1 MERTRH
7 HSGVDAAEWHAYSV
21 GQRVMT
27 TDGYPG
33 VITAVSDGP
42 HPRTESYTVVLDDG
56 LGGGEYRVGDIVS
69 VIEPVTARRYSG
81 VPFACD
87 DCGRP
92 AHSST
97 AGGPGGHRMLCD
109 ECREKRGKAPRKTS
123 AKEIT
128 VRKFN
133 GVVEV
138 NGQKFRRD
146 YWVGLRLPENHDPDD
161 FTMEEV
167 THRYV
172 SRRALDIAIEN
183 GSAWLPGKTAAFVPA
198 DPDAPYWAV
207 AGNGAYVTQPY
218 SEYPTRRY
226 PVPQGTI
233 ASRYV
238 HTDLKG
244 VNRYEWEIDMGDDLP
259 STGWSLGREGWTL
272 SPTRPTGKT
281 AGLSVWHDGQWVDV
295 PETLIEEGRN
305 GFLYRQ
311 DWPQGPRWVIEAFGD
326 EDAGLDRNV
335 ATPFDFSSEE
345 AARKAFQRFAATDD
359 PTAILAH
366 TIFQRAQQ
374 VEGKVSHDMQSLA
387 DQQGGKLEG
396 FQYRLKTEE
405 SIARKLKLKNKT
417 SISDSLRYTIVLPD
431 DLYAIQVQTI
441 LDAMKAKGYKEVSVE
456 NYWGAGDDY
465 QGINTNFVVPGSDI
479 VMELQFH
486 TSTSLRLK
494 EEVIH
499 ALYEDFRT
507 LPDSNPGKQML
518 FNVMRK
524 YWDFVKVPVGAD
536 RIGTPKAHPSPS
548 DKPVSQWAEINVV
561 KLPEWLRA
569 ARLLSFGVARGLA
582 KAAARPDLPLAPQ
595 GSTHTAADDYPELED
610 ILWERPDLLAAKP
623 VQVRMPSRVSLGS
636 KGLPPPGPNQLRE
649 IVEMPGQPWW
659 FRKVVGPALV
669 RVNDSLPP
677 AYRGEDVERIPG
689 RNWCRFRRER
699 HCYLPRD
706 LDVKGT
712 EEAGYNVWIP
722 LDRGICTREN
732 AEAQKACPVG
742 EPGPDSGE
750 RVYYPDATIP
760 WGLGGQRK
768 TSAWTDV
775 RDKAT
780 RIRRDGQ
787 VRVIAYT
794 GNSITAEVKGD
805 HNIYTTTITRVP
817 GTKQTALWH
826 CTCPWNTYA
835 WARSGRWKP
844 LEGRMCAHALALVYE
859 AQTQEMFGGTISE
872 QSATPIWR
880 TTDPVEEPDKA
891 PPAPWRMDVAAS
903 VRPEAVAFALRET
916 VESLI
921 AAEAVLLADPG
932 TPPHA
937 LARVAQALDAAR
949 VDADVVGGGGGLGD
963 VLAQVEVTGSVVE
976 PFEARFNGIIRRVI
990 DLSGGIAT
998 FDDGGAAP
1006 AGSLI
1011 YPTWDPIRG
1020 LASQHGSISV
1030 EADAQPSGVMVA
1042 FSPSREVCD
1051 RLANMTLA
1059 AGFDA
1064 EVPEQIHLTVA
1075 YCGKAD
1081 EVDEGK
1087 FLAAVKSYAAQMRPM
1102 EGNIAGL
1109 GTFAN
1114 GETHVL
1120 WASADVP
1127 GLDEF
1132 RVGLLP
1138 ILEAIGAPARNDH
1151 GYTPHIT
1158 LAYSETPISAL
1169 PDIAG
1174 MAGSPLRFTTLVAAY
1189 GGTWHHFDLTGSSGE
1204 TVAVEKLATV
1214 EEDIQIERTVSEV
1227 ESMWPEEVHMEF
1239 FHREGPVPRSED
1251 LRLDGVHPNPDA
1263 FFDPADFYERLT
1275 DEHQRERKAAS
1286 AEATRGGQGGSPIRT
1301 KPDAATRRRMR
1312 EKWLRDN
1319 PPQDEGMRC
1328 SNSGKEWCSVKP
1340 DGTMSC
1346 VYCGADGLTP
1356 VLFDTDDPEEQ
1367 YPPNYG
1373 TMPEHENAY
1382 KVWRAANPKESRRA
1396 VLDVPRETVAILHDE
1411 PEAAL
1416 PVAYGS
1422 DEDDWAGQ
1430 TEDLDTT
1437 ERIPQSS
1444 GETVMHTG
1452 KFTPGDE
1459 RLGWLMQ
1466 GAGSA
1471 QQDTQ
1476 DIAAAAKAH
1485 LAKTALRDFSP
1496 AEQQQI
1502 IEEGAEE
1509 HLGSRND
1516 DRLNIDGT
1524 FYAAM
1529 SPTSD
1534 NDDSLW

>member
-1 MERTRH
+1 MMESTRH

-27 TDGYPG
+27 SDGYPG
-33 VITAVSDGP
+33 VITAISDGP
-42 HPRTESYTVVLDDG
+42 HPRTESYTVVLDGG
-56 LGGGEYRVGDIVS
+56 LGGGEYRTNDIVS

-109 ECREKRGKAPRKTS
+109 ECREKRGKAPRK
-123 AKEIT
+123 A
-128 VRKFN
+128 
-133 GVVEV
+133 
-138 NGQKFRRD
+138 
-146 YWVGLRLPENHDPDD
+146 
-161 FTMEEV
+161 
-167 THRYV
+167 
-172 SRRALDIAIEN
+172 
-183 GSAWLPGKTAAFVPA
+183 
-198 DPDAPYWAV
+198 
-207 AGNGAYVTQPY
+207 
-218 SEYPTRRY
+218 
-226 PVPQGTI
+226 
-233 ASRYV
+233 
-238 HTDLKG
+238 
-244 VNRYEWEIDMGDDLP
+244 
-259 STGWSLGREGWTL
+259 
-272 SPTRPTGKT
+272 

-295 PETLIEEGRN
+295 PEALIEEGRN

-311 DWPQGPRWVIEAFGD
+311 DWPQGARWVIEAFGD

-335 ATPFDFSSEE
+335 ATPFEFTDEA
-345 AARKAFQRFAATDD
+345 AARKAFQRFASEFIPADPDAPYWAVAGQGAYVTQYAFPSRRYPVSEGTIASRYVHTDLHGANRYEWEIDMGDDLPSVGWSLGREGWVLSPTRPTGKTASAPDD
-359 PTAILAH
+359 PMATLAH
-366 TIFQRAQQ
+366 TIYQRATQ
-374 VEGKVSHDMQSLA
+374 VEGRVSHDMQVLA
-387 DQQGGKLEG
+387 EEQGGKLEG

-405 SIARKLKLKNKT
+405 SIARKLKAKNKT

-431 DLYAIQVQTI
+431 DLYAVQVQFI

-456 NYWGAGDDY
+456 NYWGPGDDY

-486 TSTSLRLK
+486 TSNSLRLK
-494 EEVIH
+494 EEVVH
-499 ALYEDFRT
+499 VLYEQFRT

-518 FNVMRK
+518 FNVMKK
-524 YWDFVKVPVGAD
+524 YWDFVKVPVGAE
-536 RIGTPKAHPSPS
+536 RIGTPKAHPAPS
-548 DKPVSQWAEINVV
+548 DRPVSEWAEINTV
-561 KLPEWLRA
+561 KMPEWLRA

-595 GSTHTAADDYPELED
+595 GSTHTAADDYPELES
-610 ILWERPDLLAAKP
+610 ILWERPDLLSAKP
-623 VQVRMPSRVSLGS
+623 VQVRMPSRVSLAA
-636 KGLPPPGPNQLRE
+636 KKLPPPGPDQLRQ
-649 IVEMPGQPWW
+649 IVEDPDQPWW

-669 RVNDSLPP
+669 RVNDNLPP
-677 AYRGEDVERIPG
+677 GYQVEDVERIPG
-689 RNWCRFRRER
+689 KNWCRFRRDR

-706 LDVKGT
+706 LDVEAT
-712 EEAGYNVWIP
+712 EEAGHQVWIP
-722 LDRGICTREN
+722 LDRGICTRET
-732 AEAQKACPVG
+732 ADRQSECPVG

-768 TSAWTDV
+768 VSAWADV
-775 RDKAT
+775 REKAT

-859 AQTQEMFGGTISE
+859 AQTQEMFGGTIEE

-891 PPAPWRMDVAAS
+891 PPAPWRLDVAAS
-903 VRPEAVAFALRET
+903 LRPEAIAFALRET

-921 AAEAVLLADPG
+921 AAEAVLLADPL
-932 TPPHA
+932 TPRHA

-963 VLAQVEVTGSVVE
+963 VLAQVEVTGSVVD
-976 PFEARFNGIIRRVI
+976 PFEAKFNGSIRKVI
-990 DLSGGIAT
+990 DISGGVVT
-998 FDDGGAAP
+998 FEDGGAAP
-1006 AGSLI
+1006 ARSI
-1011 YPTWDPIRG
+1011 TYPTWDPIRG
-1020 LASQHGSISV
+1020 LASQHGSISA
-1030 EADAQPSGVMVA
+1030 EADSQPTGVMVA
-1042 FSPSREVCD
+1042 FSPSREVCE
-1051 RLANMTLA
+1051 RLANTTLA

-1064 EVPEQIHLTVA
+1064 EVPEQIHLTIA
-1075 YCGKAD
+1075 YCGKTD
-1081 EVDEGK
+1081 EVDESK
-1087 FLAAVKSYAAQMRPM
+1087 FLSAVKSYAAQMRPM
-1102 EGNIAGL
+1102 EGNVAGL
-1109 GTFAN
+1109 GIFAN
-1114 GETHVL
+1114 GEEHVL

-1158 LAYSETPISAL
+1158 LAYSETPISTI

-1174 MAGSPLRFTTLVAAY
+1174 LAGSPLRFTTLVAAY

-1204 TVAVEKLATV
+1204 TVAVEKLAKV
-1214 EEDIQIERTVSEV
+1214 PSIEDDIQIER
-1227 ESMWPEEVHMEF
+1227 
-1239 FHREGPVPRSED
+1239 
-1251 LRLDGVHPNPDA
+1251 
-1263 FFDPADFYERLT
+1263 
-1275 DEHQRERKAAS
+1275 KAAGKDHPLLPLWRQVEFAMS
-1286 AEATRGGQGGSPIRT
+1286 QTNARGRAAAEAKAYSMLAEWDGYEGQGKSLLYYAEKLDAIVWPGT
-1301 KPDAATRRRMR
+1301 KQASELNDR
-1312 EKWLRDN
+1312 
-1319 PPQDEGMRC
+1319 
-1328 SNSGKEWCSVKP
+1328 SN
-1340 DGTMSC
+1340 
-1346 VYCGADGLTP
+1346 
-1356 VLFDTDDPEEQ
+1356 
-1367 YPPNYG
+1367 
-1373 TMPEHENAY
+1373 
-1382 KVWRAANPKESRRA
+1382 
-1396 VLDVPRETVAILHDE
+1396 VPRETIAILHEE

-1422 DEDDWAGQ
+1422 DDDDWAGQ
-1430 TEDLDTT
+1430 TNDLDTT
-1437 ERIPQSS
+1437 ERMQQSS

-1452 KFTPGDE
+1452 KFTPGDQ
-1459 RLGWLMQ
+1459 RLGWLMN

-1485 LAKTALRDFSP
+1485 LAKTALKDFSP

-1516 DRLNIDGT
+1516 DRLDIDGT
-1524 FYAAM
+1524 FYASMTTA
-1529 SPTSD
+1529 PD
-1534 NDDSLW
+1534 HDDDSLW